1 MSNKKNNLKVKKLSL
16 VKSLQDDNQAKAKKK
31 SIYFS
36 LYNWNR
42 LLEEKENPGY
52 KYENLLLKKDI

>member
-1 MSNKKNNLKVKKLSL
+1 MIIKPKR
-16 VKSLQDDNQAKAKKK
+16 KKK